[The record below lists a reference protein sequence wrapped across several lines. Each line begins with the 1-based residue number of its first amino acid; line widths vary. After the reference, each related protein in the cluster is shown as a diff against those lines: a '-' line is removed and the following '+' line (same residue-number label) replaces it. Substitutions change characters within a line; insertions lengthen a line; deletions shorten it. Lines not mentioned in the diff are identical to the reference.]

1 MIINKAYKAELKPN
15 NKQRNA
21 LARSAGC
28 ARFAFNWGLAQ
39 RIELYKNEKKST
51 TAVNQHKDLCKL
63 KDEKF
68 PWMYESTKCAPQESL
83 RDLDKAFKNFFR
95 GIKSGQKVGF
105 PKFKS
110 KHKGKDSFRIS
121 TGAVYITGSSIKL
134 PLINAPIR
142 LKEKNY
148 IPVKGVKFNSYT
160 ISKEADKWYISV
172 QVEENLLNPV
182 MHPEEIVGVDLGIK
196 TLATVSDGTKYA
208 NPKNLNKLERSLKR
222 QQREVSRRKKGPSN
236 KRKSVEILQI
246 KHKKVSNCRKD
257 VIHKM
262 TSSLVKTKPKI
273 LVIEDLS
280 VKNMLKN
287 HKLSKALS
295 DASFGEI
302 RRQLTYKALWYGS
315 EIIVA
320 DRFFPSSKLCSSC
333 GQIKEDL
340 TLKDR
345 VYECGCGNILDRDLN
360 AALNL
365 KRYGEFHRS
374 LSKHK
379 ACGEE
384 RSQSVAGLRTAEDGA
399 LQRSRNLTSN
409 LSHVGRFV
417 QV

>member
-1 MIINKAYKAELKPN
+1 MIINKAYKTELHPN

-39 RIELYKNEKKST
+39 RIELYKSDKKST
-51 TAVNQHKDLCKL
+51 TAFNQHKDLCKL
-63 KDEKF
+63 KEEKF
-68 PWMYESTKCAPQESL
+68 PWMYESTKCAPQEAL

-95 GIKSGQKVGF
+95 GIKSGQKIGF

-110 KHKGKDSFRIS
+110 KHRGKDSFRIS
-121 TGAVYITGSSIKL
+121 TGAVYVTGSSIKL

-148 IPVKGVKFNSYT
+148 IPVKDIKFNSYS
-160 ISKEADKWYISV
+160 ISKEADRWFISV
-172 QVEENLLNPV
+172 QCEENLPDPTQK
-182 MHPEEIVGVDLGIK
+182 PEEIIGVDLGIK
-196 TLATVSDGTKYA
+196 TLATISDGTTYD

-222 QQREVSRRKKGPSN
+222 QQREVSRRKKGSS
-236 KRKSVEILQI
+236 KRRESVKVLQV
-246 KHKKVSNCRKD
+246 KHKKISNCRKD

-273 LVIEDLS
+273 IVIEDLA

-295 DASFGEI
+295 DVAFGEI
-302 RRQLTYKALWYGS
+302 RRQLTYKSLWYGS
-315 EIIVA
+315 EVLVA
-320 DRFFPSSKLCSSC
+320 DRFFPSSKLCSKC
-333 GQIKEDL
+333 GQVKEDL

-345 VYECGCGNILDRDLN
+345 IYECGCGNIIDRDLN

-374 LSKHK
+374 LSNQK

-384 RSQSVAGLRTAEDGA
+384 RLQSVAVRSTAVGGA
-399 LQRSRNLTSN
+399 LQGSRNLTSN
-409 LSHVGRFV
+409 LSRVGRFV
-417 QV
+417 